1 MQGTEPA
8 RLSVGDGS
16 WAYLPSCSPKMRAVE
31 ERARLLAPSDET
43 VFLLGETGVGK
54 DVVARLIHD
63 HSPRRRRIFVHLNC
77 SAVPEGLL
85 ESELFGHVRG
95 AYTGAS
101 HTTPGQFEIASG
113 GTLFLDEIGEI
124 STRLQA
130 KLLHVLQ
137 ERRIYR
143 VGGRWPQKVDVRI
156 LAATNRDLQQDLR
169 SGAFRTDLFYRLSA
183 LTLRLPPLRERPEDI
198 RPLAE
203 HFFHRFAALYN
214 LQDKTP
220 PDDHFYRALQK
231 SRWQGNV
238 RELENVIKR
247 YILLGNVDAD
257 QQAEERPEATPASVH
272 PLNTRPVPL
281 REATRA
287 ATERLER
294 SVISRAL
301 NKSCWNRREAA
312 RELQISY
319 RTLLYKIKGYSLR
332 PDDGFESSETIAPTP
347 FTR

>member
-1 MQGTEPA
+1 M
-8 RLSVGDGS
+8 RLAS
-16 WAYLPSCSPKMRAVE
+16 
-31 ERARLLAPSDET
+31 SDET

-54 DVVARLIHD
+54 DVLARLIHEC
-63 HSPRRRRIFVHLNC
+63 SSRRGRIFVHLNC

-101 HTTPGQFEIASG
+101 RTTPGQFEIASG
-113 GTLFLDEIGEI
+113 GTLFLDEIGEL
-124 STRLQA
+124 SPRLQA

-137 ERRIYR
+137 ERRIFR
-143 VGGRWPQKVDVRI
+143 VGGRWPLKVDVRV
-156 LAATNRDLQQDLR
+156 LAATNRDLQQGLR

-183 LTLRLPPLRERPEDI
+183 LTLKLPPLRERPEDI

-203 HFFHRFAALYN
+203 HFFQRFAALYN
-214 LQDKTP
+214 LQDRTP
-220 PDDHFYRALQK
+220 PEEDFYGSLQN
-231 SRWQGNV
+231 SPWQGNV

-247 YILLGNVDAD
+247 YILLGDAD
-257 QQAEERPEATPASVH
+257 VAHRSEEQPEVIPLQEACEVGESARSIDARPLT
-272 PLNTRPVPL
+272 L

-294 SVISRAL
+294 RVISQAL
-301 NKSCWNRREAA
+301 NENRWNRRKAA

-319 RTLLYKIKGYSLR
+319 RTLLYKIKSYSLS
-332 PDDGFESSETIAPTP
+332 PTDGLEAAEKISPAP
-347 FTR
+347 FTRQR

>member
-1 MQGTEPA
+1 
-8 RLSVGDGS
+8 
-16 WAYLPSCSPKMRAVE
+16 MRAVE
-31 ERARLLAPSDET
+31 GRARLMAPSDET

-54 DVVARLIHD
+54 DVLARLIHD
-63 HSPRRRRIFVHLNC
+63 HSPRRGRIFVHLNC

-101 HTTPGQFEIASG
+101 HTVPGQFEIASG

-124 STRLQA
+124 SPRLQA

-143 VGGRWPQKVDVRI
+143 VGGRWPLKVDVRI

-169 SGAFRTDLFYRLSA
+169 SGSFRTDLFYRLSA
-183 LTLRLPPLRERPEDI
+183 LTLRLPPLRERPEDV

-203 HFFHRFAALYN
+203 HFFHRFTALYN

-220 PDDHFYRALQK
+220 PDDLFYRTLQK

-247 YILLGNVDAD
+247 YILLGNVDGD
-257 QQAEERPEATPASVH
+257 HRTEEQPEATPLQEACEASVT
-272 PLNTRPVPL
+272 PVEARPVTL

-287 ATERLER
+287 VTERLER
-294 SVISRAL
+294 RVISQAL
-301 NKSCWNRREAA
+301 NKSCWNRRKAA
-312 RELQISY
+312 LELQISY
-319 RTLLYKIKGYSLR
+319 RTLLYKIKSYSLR
-332 PDDGFESSETIAPTP
+332 PADGFESAETIAPTP
-347 FTR
+347 FAR